1 MFATDV
7 KMLVVDDEPVMRAML
22 RDELAAEGFT
32 NIVEAV
38 DGRDA
43 LARLTEAV
51 ETTEPFEVIISDWN
65 MPNMTGLEL
74 LEKVQENPEIKN
86 NTSFI
91 FVTSQAEISYVYQ
104 AILLGV
110 SSYITKP
117 IVKGVLREKLEIAWN
132 VKQKSSAS

>member
-1 MFATDV
+1 MFANDV
-7 KMLVVDDEPVMRAML
+7 KILVIDDEPVMRAML
-22 RDELAAEGFT
+22 RDELTSEGFT
-32 NIVEAV
+32 NLVEAV

-43 LARLTEAV
+43 LTRLTDAS
-51 ETTEPFEVIISDWN
+51 TTSEPFEIIISDWN

-74 LEKVQENPEIKN
+74 LEKVQENPDIKN

-104 AILLGV
+104 AILLGE

-117 IVKGVLREKLEIAWN
+117 IVKGVLLEKLKIAWN